1 MIHPNVFLFL
11 ILLISGWVVPHRLWL
26 KRPMWEWQSFK
37 QTSHLCVVSGRIEL
51 LPSFLHA
58 RLSAAAAISL
68 SSPVLRCCFRPI
80 LHFVRS
86 AARPSQD
93 SVDSFHISYAD
104 IFISQ
109 MRGGGSPPQSQLPV
123 EDVFWNAT
131 ILHTTDMT
139 QPSQS
144 ALSKQSVHSARTS
157 TGQDIS
163 VGYFILPAYSQ
174 DTADASHRW
183 NVLSL
188 LSCSAHVVHVS
199 LPYSNVLITEAL

>member
-1 MIHPNVFLFL
+1 MAEKTNVGMAVCRHH
-11 ILLISGWVVPHRLWL
+11 IY
-26 KRPMWEWQSFK
+26 
-37 QTSHLCVVSGRIEL
+37 CVVSGRMEL

-68 SSPVLRCCFRPI
+68 SSPVLRCYFRPL

-93 SVDSFHISYAD
+93 SVDVDSFHISCAD

-109 MRGGGSPPQSQLPV
+109 VRGGGSPPQSQLPV

-144 ALSKQSVHSARTS
+144 ALSKQSIHSGKTS

-174 DTADASHRW
+174 DTADASQ
-183 NVLSL
+183 VECVEPSL
-188 LSCSAHVVHVS
+188 LPGICSPRLTSRCHTAMC
-199 LPYSNVLITEAL
+199 